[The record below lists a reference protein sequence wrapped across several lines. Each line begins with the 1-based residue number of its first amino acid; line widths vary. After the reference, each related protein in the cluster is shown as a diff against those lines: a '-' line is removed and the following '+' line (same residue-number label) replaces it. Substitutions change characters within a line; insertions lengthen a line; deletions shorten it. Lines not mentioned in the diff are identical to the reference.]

1 MDKIIAHIKN
11 NASVYF
17 VIIGCLIV
25 LSIVLLMSNKDN
37 SKKEEVDTRYFKI
50 LSINETLNLFDSNEE
65 KILVIGKKDCPATVE
80 LGKAITVA
88 KAKYGFT
95 INYLEL
101 TELDP
106 SSTEYKSLIEKLNF
120 EYTLYDKTDK
130 FGNFLGNTPMLI
142 IIKGRQMS
150 YGYIG
155 NMTLT
160 SLETILRQYGVI
172 NETN

>member
-11 NASVYF
+11 NASIYF

-50 LSINETLNLFDSNEE
+50 LSINETLKLFDSNEDSV
-65 KILVIGKKDCPATVE
+65 LVIGKKDCPATVE
-80 LGKAITVA
+80 LGKTITIA

-95 INYLEL
+95 VNYLEL
-101 TELDP
+101 SNLDP
-106 SSTEYKSLIEKLNF
+106 NSTEYKSLIEKLDY

-142 IIKGRQMS
+142 IIKGRKMS

-155 NMTLT
+155 NMTLA